1 MKSKKT
7 HTEVKN
13 TCLERNRKEVLYQL
27 ESLIKTLYP
36 TYRTINPYEKY
47 LEEYYKDLNIEDLLL
62 FKRLLKSI
70 TLLNHKERTQDSRRY
85 VSSYGDVLTAIEL
98 MSQYT
103 INDKLL
109 KSYTDLKYIFAD
121 RPFTKL
127 QAARVLR
134 KSMRYVERLLPL
146 LYHLHLAEKTQIKQG
161 HKHTYRLLGYQSPEI
176 SQEELFESDHNPVE
190 FVDLQYRTRN

>member
-1 MKSKKT
+1 MKPEKR
-7 HTEVKN
+7 HTDTKN
-13 TCLERNRKEVLYQL
+13 TSLERNRKEVLYQL

-36 TYRTINPYEKY
+36 TYRTINPYDGY
-47 LEEYYKDLNIEDLLL
+47 LQEYYKDLNIEDLLL

-176 SQEELFESDHNPVE
+176 NQEELFESDHNPAE
-190 FVDLQYRTRN
+190 FVDLQYRT

>member
-1 MKSKKT
+1 MKFEKT
-7 HTEVKN
+7 HTDVKN
-13 TCLERNRKEVLYQL
+13 KHVLYQL

-70 TLLNHKERTQDSRRY
+70 TLLNHKERTQDHRRY

-98 MSQYT
+98 MSRYT

-134 KSMRYVERLLPL
+134 KSIRYIERLLPL
-146 LYHLHLAEKTQIKQG
+146 LYHLKLAEKTNIKQG
-161 HKHTYRLLGYQSPEI
+161 QKHTYRLLGYRLPNMN
-176 SQEELFESDHNPVE
+176 QEEIFQSDHKVKE
-190 FVDLQYRTRN
+190 YTDLEYRTRH

>member
-70 TLLNHKERTQDSRRY
+70 TLLNHKERTQDSRKY

-190 FVDLQYRTRN
+190 YIDLEYRT

>member
-1 MKSKKT
+1 MKLEKT
-7 HTEVKN
+7 HTDHKKKN
-13 TCLERNRKEVLYQL
+13 KEILYQL

-36 TYRTINPYEKY
+36 KYRTVNPYEKY
-47 LEEYYKDLNIEDLLL
+47 LKSYYEDLNIEDLLL

-70 TLLNHKERTQDSRRY
+70 TLLNHKERTQDNKRY

-109 KSYTDLKYIFAD
+109 KSYTDLKDIFLD

-134 KSMRYVERLLPL
+134 KSIRYIERLLPL
-146 LYHLHLAEKTQIKQG
+146 LYHLQLAEKTQIKQG
-161 HKHTYRLLGYQSPEI
+161 QKHTYRLLSYQ
-176 SQEELFESDHNPVE
+176 PVE
-190 FVDLQYRTRN
+190 SYQTAFGEFKDYPEFIDLQHRT